1 MSGHLWG
8 LAVSYRLRDSVT
20 VGDEVV
26 SAAWEQRPGHIC
38 RVDGNAEIFSC
49 EGLRE
54 KHHVQLL

>member
-1 MSGHLWG
+1 M
-8 LAVSYRLRDSVT
+8 
-20 VGDEVV
+20 EVV